1 MIEDITYCVS
11 LVPTDDSGLQ
21 IDEDGAGHVFAG
33 TSLTEESV
41 EGVIATSNG
50 LVAGHLAIRLDAV
63 LQAVELPARVTD
75 LNTGLSDM
83 DGDAFALK
91 KIKGESYQLRK

>member
-1 MIEDITYCVS
+1 MIKSFNFCVPP
-11 LVPTDDSGLQ
+11 VGGYPKPTDDSGFQ

-33 TSLTEESV
+33 TGLTEESV

-63 LQAVELPARVTD
+63 LQAV
-75 LNTGLSDM
+75 
-83 DGDAFALK
+83 
-91 KIKGESYQLRK
+91 